1 MCISILILVVI
12 CMIWF
17 QRCKQKK
24 QSQDMHVT
32 NRGKNVP
39 QNKVLEVEDDTV
51 ANTFG
56 VYDYI
61 DDSQVLD
68 IVIPDINSVEMA
80 DTAYNY
86 SSDSK
91 SDSDETTTSLNDGY
105 LNPYQPVLSSNES
118 HGYTEATDSTVD
130 HLFTFRRKTTAYIQE
145 TGNVIIENLSSS
157 FDPSNRDGISSR
169 SHEDGQMSSYL
180 SMQGSSDG
188 QQGNA

>member
-1 MCISILILVVI
+1 MCISILILVI

-17 QRCKQKK
+17 QRCKQKR
-24 QSQDMHVT
+24 QSQDIHVT
-32 NRGKNVP
+32 NRENKVS
-39 QNKVLEVEDDTV
+39 QNKVFKVEDDTA
-51 ANTFG
+51 ANKFG

-61 DDSQVLD
+61 DDSHVLD

-80 DTAYNY
+80 DTAYHY

-105 LNPYQPVLSSNES
+105 LNPYQPVLSSIES

-130 HLFTFRRKTTAYIQE
+130 HLLTFRSKKTAYIQE
-145 TGNVIIENLSSS
+145 TGNVIIENFSSS